1 MDITSISQTSVSTIT
16 LQSISENAAE
26 IFYQLRWNGQVCCPV
41 CGSIHIYNPE
51 PDRLHICADCKTRFS
66 DTSGTIFHSTKLSM
80 SKWLFAIYLFLTSSR
95 GISSYALARYIQ
107 VTQSTAWTMLMKL
120 RACLGRDIKFDSDDQ
135 VAIDEV
141 YLGAQWSYKPAY
153 KKYKQA
159 GAPPKHWNLNEKET
173 KQWYK
178 KRFYELA
185 AEDKMPILGL
195 VSLKHPKIRLVG
207 IQSSDRQKFIQS
219 EINHCFKDI
228 IKRLFVDVPM
238 TVVTDQSRLY
248 ECFASYLDHNN
259 RPKFNHQ
266 VCRHDLNKYKSADG
280 SSSNRLEAAFS
291 HLRRSWRGVYC
302 HWSRFYNQLYLDEYC
317 FRYNNPLSSKTV
329 ILDRIKEFF
338 TKVDP
343 RCWSFC

>member
-1 MDITSISQTSVSTIT
+1 
-16 LQSISENAAE
+16 
-26 IFYQLRWNGQVCCPV
+26 
-41 CGSIHIYNPE
+41 
-51 PDRLHICADCKTRFS
+51 
-66 DTSGTIFHSTKLSM
+66 M

-185 AEDKMPILGL
+185 AEDKMPVLGL

-228 IKRLFVDVPM
+228 IKRLFVDALIETPQRVP
-238 TVVTDQSRLY
+238 S
-248 ECFASYLDHNN
+248 
-259 RPKFNHQ
+259 
-266 VCRHDLNKYKSADG
+266 
-280 SSSNRLEAAFS
+280 
-291 HLRRSWRGVYC
+291 
-302 HWSRFYNQLYLDEYC
+302 
-317 FRYNNPLSSKTV
+317 
-329 ILDRIKEFF
+329 IL
-338 TKVDP
+338 
-343 RCWSFC
+343 